1 MLNSPNSVPFYT
13 FSLRWES
20 AFFGE
25 KAISWQNNWFWF
37 HSFLCQCSFFH
48 EAPECFEL
56 HCEKKKKKI
65 QEIDSTHL
73 EAPQP
78 SLKIRHQKQS
88 RSHRRKGV
96 LPPRSAQGHC
106 HHCHEQT
113 NLSLSGNLGQPD
125 VSPSAQYPPTHLFFR
140 SLLNTYRR
148 FPDTDYTII
157 KVVMG

>member
-1 MLNSPNSVPFYT
+1 MLNSPNSASFYT
-13 FSLRWES
+13 FSLCWES

-25 KAISWQNNWFWF
+25 KAISWQNSWFWF

-48 EAPECFEL
+48 EAPRML
-56 HCEKKKKKI
+56 WAALWKKKI
-65 QEIDSTHL
+65 QAIDSTHL
-73 EAPQP
+73 GAPQP

-96 LPPRSAQGHC
+96 LPPRMAQGHC
-106 HHCHEQT
+106 HHRHEQT
-113 NLSLSGNLGQPD
+113 NLSGPGNVGQPD
-125 VSPSAQYPPTHLFFR
+125 ASPSVQYPPTHLFFR

-148 FPDTDYTII
+148 FPDTNYTSI